1 MLVRVFQS
9 DNAVKFGEALLGVLL
24 LVTFSSSTQGMDLK
38 TTFYR
43 QKKKKSHFTKVC
55 EQNPSLEIDQAIYS
69 F

>member
-43 QKKKKSHFTKVC
+43 QKKKSFY
-55 EQNPSLEIDQAIYS
+55 QSL
-69 F
+69 

>member
-1 MLVRVFQS
+1 MLVRVLQS

-43 QKKKKSHFTKVC
+43 PKKKSHFTKVC

>member
-1 MLVRVFQS
+1 MLVRVLQS

-43 QKKKKSHFTKVC
+43 QKKKVILPKFVNKTHR
-55 EQNPSLEIDQAIYS
+55 
-69 F
+69 

>member
-1 MLVRVFQS
+1 MLVRVLQS
-9 DNAVKFGEALLGVLL
+9 DNAVKFGEALLGFLL

-43 QKKKKSHFTKVC
+43 QKKSHFTKVC